1 MRFPSG
7 ETDGSG
13 NPLGAEAIVR
23 RVPAAA
29 SIIERTVPSRFRTAT
44 ATWRLSGNQL
54 GDVSTGP
61 PASSGRAGPEG
72 YGTII
77 TGPMLSTASFE
88 PSGEKLNP
96 PLVGP
101 CHSSCASPPFRDPT
115 HNLRPRSNASVL
127 PSG

>member
-23 RVPAAA
+23 RVPSAA
-29 SIIERTVPSRFRTAT
+29 SIIERTVLPSRFRTAT
-44 ATWRLSGNQL
+44 ARWRLSGNQL
-54 GDVSTGP
+54 GSVSTGP
-61 PASSGRAGPEG
+61 PVSSGRGAPEG

-77 TGPMLSTASFE
+77 TGPMLSTASVE

-101 CHSSCASPPFRDPT
+101 SQSSFASLSFRDP
-115 HNLRPRSNASVL
+115 
-127 PSG
+127 

>member
-23 RVPAAA
+23 PVPSAA
-29 SIIERTVPSRFRTAT
+29 SIIERTVPSGFLTAT
-44 ATWRLSGNQL
+44 AKCRLSGNQL
-54 GDVSTGP
+54 GADSTGP
-61 PASSGRAGPEG
+61 PASSCRGGPEG

-88 PSGEKLNP
+88 PSGEKFNP

-101 CHSSCASPPFRDPT
+101 SQSSFAS
-115 HNLRPRSNASVL
+115 L
-127 PSG
+127 

>member
-13 NPLGAEAIVR
+13 NPLGAAAIVR
-23 RVPAAA
+23 RVPSAA
-29 SIIERTVPSRFRTAT
+29 SIIESTVASRFRTAK
-44 ATWRLSGNQL
+44 ARWRLSGNQL
-54 GDVSTGP
+54 GSVSTGP
-61 PASSGRAGPEG
+61 PGSSGRGDPEG

-88 PSGEKLNP
+88 PSGEKLSP

-101 CHSSCASPPFRDPT
+101 CHSSFASPPVRDPT
-115 HNLRPRSNASVL
+115 HN
-127 PSG
+127 